1 MIQKRNIYTDNSQN
15 NKNNYIFNLIII
27 IIIIIIVFISFQLR
41 QTAQPTYNDHI
52 YTLETPVTQDRNN
65 RFYCAEG
72 VVGCQTDGA
81 RVRLLTSQ
89 SLTRWR
95 HQGTHRII
103 VIAAQLSTPKG

>member
-52 YTLETPVTQDRNN
+52 YNITQDRNN
-65 RFYCAEG
+65 Q
-72 VVGCQTDGA
+72 V
-81 RVRLLTSQ
+81 
-89 SLTRWR
+89 
-95 HQGTHRII
+95 
-103 VIAAQLSTPKG
+103 